1 MIVKRSISAKNKKPA
16 KSAAPVKGN
25 RPYNST
31 RRAAATDETRAR
43 IVAAARTLL
52 GGGEGLPA
60 FSLDGVARHAGVT
73 RLTVYNQFESKL
85 GLLEAVFDD
94 VAQRGG
100 LFTDLPA
107 VFAERDA
114 NVALHRLVSVFCRF
128 WGRHDSMMPT
138 FHAVIKLD
146 EEIAAALKRRSE
158 RRRQILTVLVERLM
172 PGAGKANA
180 DLVDVLF
187 ALSSFEMFEALS
199 VRNRSLKSVE
209 AIIQTLVEQAVQQFS
224 NRRGE

>member
-1 MIVKRSISAKNKKPA
+1 MIVKGKVPGRDKKRA
-16 KSAAPVKGN
+16 KSDALIKVRRTYRGV
-25 RPYNST
+25 

-60 FSLDGVARHAGVT
+60 FSLDGVARQAGVT

-107 VFAERDA
+107 VFAEPDA
-114 NVALHRLVSVFCRF
+114 KRALRRLVSVFCRF
-128 WGRHDSMMPT
+128 WGGHDTMMLT

-158 RRRQILTVLVERLM
+158 RRRQILTVLVERLL
-172 PGAGKANA
+172 PNAGKTKS

-199 VRNRSLKSVE
+199 VHNRSTKSVE
-209 AIIQTLVEQAVQQFS
+209 ALIQSLVEQTVRGFS
-224 NRRGE
+224 VSRN